1 MTTALASRRSRT
13 ALLLWV
19 LSASFL
25 VLLPEERAIADEYTY
40 TVETRGNI
48 RSSLE
53 EFDEV
58 AESTFK
64 DVRGW
69 SLNLNNDYRKVSA
82 GADFTLILAGPQGS
96 RCTQRHRSS
105 RCFTRPY

>member
-25 VLLPEERAIADEYTY
+25 VLLPAERAIADEYTY

-48 RSSLE
+48 RSSL
-53 EFDEV
+53 
-58 AESTFK
+58 
-64 DVRGW
+64 
-69 SLNLNNDYRKVSA
+69 
-82 GADFTLILAGPQGS
+82 
-96 RCTQRHRSS
+96 
-105 RCFTRPY
+105 